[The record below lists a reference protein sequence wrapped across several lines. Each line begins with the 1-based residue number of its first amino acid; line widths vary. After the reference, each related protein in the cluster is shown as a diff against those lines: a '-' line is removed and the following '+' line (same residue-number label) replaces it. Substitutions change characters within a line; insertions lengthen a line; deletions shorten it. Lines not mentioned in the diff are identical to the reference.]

1 VVLNLGQALAYIV
14 TIVFMAAVTALLY
27 IDLRI
32 RREGLDV
39 ELERAAEAAATEAS
53 GAGRTA

>member
-1 VVLNLGQALAYIV
+1 MLDQKLLNQGLHHV
-14 TIVFMAAVTALLY
+14 KPCALLY

-39 ELERAAEAAATEAS
+39 ELARAAEAVAEQP
-53 GAGRTA
+53 TAP